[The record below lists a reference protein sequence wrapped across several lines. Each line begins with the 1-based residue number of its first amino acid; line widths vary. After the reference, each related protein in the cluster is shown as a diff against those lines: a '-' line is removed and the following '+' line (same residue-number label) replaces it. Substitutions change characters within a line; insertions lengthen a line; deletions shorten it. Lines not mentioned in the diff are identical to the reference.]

1 VNVVNGFRIRRGA
14 KNRGSLRQR
23 ALGFIQPVFFN
34 VQRAETSPY
43 NACIHRMIAAGFPPG
58 ANRYQVFGF
67 GLRPLAFI
75 LQKRCGQ
82 SVHQSAIFGP
92 NRSDTLHSFEGFPRL
107 CLPAQLELG
116 CRKNLKRTQQQ
127 LILRWVNPQKCING
141 SLGISGGYWFEGMGC
156 FAAVRRQPIFS
167 TPVKTTGPDSPVVLT
182 VKVLFCHLGLPIQEQ
197 GNRGRAELLSTPF
210 RQYELKLREQLT
222 DMFGGSGFDARR
234 DIAGIIL
241 NRWGHAYC
249 SPQPGFF
256 FGKDGRPAPRDV
268 LRNASFGRIAF
279 ANTDLSGDPSHETSI
294 NEAERAAGQLLDGA
308 LAA

>member
-1 VNVVNGFRIRRGA
+1 
-14 KNRGSLRQR
+14 
-23 ALGFIQPVFFN
+23 
-34 VQRAETSPY
+34 
-43 NACIHRMIAAGFPPG
+43 
-58 ANRYQVFGF
+58 
-67 GLRPLAFI
+67 
-75 LQKRCGQ
+75 
-82 SVHQSAIFGP
+82 VHQSAIFGP

-234 DIAGIIL
+234 DIAASSSIAGATL
-241 NRWGHAYC
+241 TAVRNPAFSSERMAARLRVTCCGMRVSGVSH
-249 SPQPGFF
+249 SPTPICLEIPATRLRSM
-256 FGKDGRPAPRDV
+256 KPNAPRV
-268 LRNASFGRIAF
+268 SFWTARSR
-279 ANTDLSGDPSHETSI
+279 L
-294 NEAERAAGQLLDGA
+294 ERGELLA
-308 LAA
+308 RYRRSSECS